1 MIDTTNAA
9 NAALEVLEQYRE
21 EGVVLTNAIEKLRA
35 QPDALAGL
43 LGHLDATDPNRLA
56 AGFVALR
63 EHIVATRQAMD
74 PAVDFLDKAIEEL
87 GHRPPY
93 AEKSGA
99 QRELAEEGP

>member
-9 NAALEVLEQYRE
+9 LEALAQYRD
-21 EGVVLTNAIEKLRA
+21 EGVVLTAAIEKLRT

-43 LGHLDATDPNRLA
+43 LVRLEPTDPDRLA
-56 AGFVALR
+56 AGFLALR
-63 EHIVATRQAMD
+63 EHFVATRQALD

-93 AEKSGA
+93 AEKDPA

>member
-9 NAALEVLEQYRE
+9 LDTLAQYRD
-21 EGVVLTNAIEKLRA
+21 EGVVLTAAIERLRGEPA
-35 QPDALAGL
+35 TLNEL
-43 LGHLDATDPNRLA
+43 LGGLDPSDPNRLA

-63 EHIVATRQAMD
+63 EHLTTVRHAID

-93 AEKSGA
+93 DQKEL
-99 QRELAEEGP
+99 REVAEERG

>member
-9 NAALEVLEQYRE
+9 LEALGQYRD
-21 EGVVLTNAIEKLRA
+21 EGVVLTAAIEKLRA
-35 QPDALAGL
+35 QPQALDALL
-43 LGHLDATDPNRLA
+43 RSIDPSDPNRLA
-56 AGFVALR
+56 AGFLALR
-63 EHIVATRQAMD
+63 EHFVATRQAMD

-93 AEKSGA
+93 AEKASA